1 MTKELRLEELRAK
14 ETLVD
19 VEMQELIRL
28 SAPATFKLGPNLLS
42 IGVIDLEKAFE
53 NFKDGPKRSQHALQN
68 GCYIEVISLR
78 LQHAEFWLRIFYVAK
93 NKKGK
98 IFEPDDKR
106 TFGVIINDCKQLG
119 FSSDL
124 TKKLMAFNHHRIN
137 AIHKYLLGET
147 DYEELR
153 KVCDRS
159 NGVDGEVGKYV
170 RDEIGIPISL

>member
-1 MTKELRLEELRAK
+1 MTQEQRLEELRAK
-14 ETLVD
+14 ETLTD

-28 SAPATFKLGPNLLS
+28 SPPTTFKSGPNLLS
-42 IGVIDLEKAFE
+42 IGVTDLEKAFE
-53 NFKDGPKRSQHALQN
+53 NFKEGPKRSHHALQN
-68 GCYIEVISLR
+68 GCYLEVISLR

-106 TFGVIINDCKQLG
+106 MFGNIINGCKQLG

-124 TKKLMAFNHHRIN
+124 TKQLKDFNHHRIN

-147 DYEELR
+147 DYDELR
-153 KVCDRS
+153 KVCDDS
-159 NGVDGEVGKYV
+159 NGLDGEVGKYV